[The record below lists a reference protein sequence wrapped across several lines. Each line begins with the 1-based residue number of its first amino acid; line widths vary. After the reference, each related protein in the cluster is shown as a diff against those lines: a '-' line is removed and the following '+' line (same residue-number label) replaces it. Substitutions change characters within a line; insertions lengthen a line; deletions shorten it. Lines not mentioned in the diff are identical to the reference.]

1 MMLRRLL
8 TQTFIV
14 LLAQGWLLYRG
25 ARTTDWP
32 AFWAFLALF
41 GLGSLAVGLF
51 LLRHDPALLRERM
64 TLPVHGNQS
73 RRDKL
78 LLLGV
83 GLLWCFWLF
92 GMGRDAAGHGF
103 AGLPGWLQ
111 VLGALLFLGGYAMT
125 AWTFAANSFASPAVR
140 MQPERGH
147 HVIDT
152 GPYAHVRHPMYA
164 GALLLFLGMPL
175 LLGSPLGL
183 LGFPIG
189 AAVLAL
195 RTRWEEAAL
204 RAGLPGY
211 DDYTHRVRCRFVPGL
226 W

>member
-1 MMLRRLL
+1 MMLRKLL
-8 TQTFIV
+8 VQTVIV

-32 AFWAFLALF
+32 ALWIFLALF

-64 TLPVHGNQS
+64 TLPVHGNQP

-78 LLLGV
+78 LLLVV

-92 GMGRDAAGHGF
+92 GMGRDAMHHRF
-103 AGLPGWLQ
+103 AAMPAWLQ
-111 VLGALLFLGGYAMT
+111 VLGGLLFVGGYAMT
-125 AWTFAANSFASPAVR
+125 TWTFAANSFASPAVR

-152 GPYAHVRHPMYA
+152 GPYAFVRHPMYA
-164 GALLLFLGMPL
+164 GALLIFLGMPL

-183 LGFPIG
+183 LGLPIG

-195 RTRWEEAAL
+195 RVGWEEQAL
-204 RAGLPGY
+204 REGLPGY
-211 DDYTHRVRCRFVPGL
+211 DDYARRVRHRFVPGL

>member
-1 MMLRRLL
+1 MMLRLL
-8 TQTFIV
+8 AQTGVV
-14 LLAQGWLLYRG
+14 LLLQGWLLYRG
-25 ARTTDWP
+25 ARTLDWP
-32 AFWAFLALF
+32 ALWVFLALF

-64 TLPVHGNQS
+64 TLPAHASQS

-78 LLLGV
+78 LLLGI

-92 GMGRDAAGHGF
+92 GMGRDAAHHRF
-103 AGLPGWLQ
+103 AALPLWLQ
-111 VLGALLFLGGYAMT
+111 GLGALLFAGAYAMV

-147 HVIDT
+147 RLIDT
-152 GPYAHVRHPMYA
+152 GPYAWIRHPMYA

-175 LLGSPLGL
+175 LLGAPLGL
-183 LGFPIG
+183 LGLPIG
-189 AAVLAL
+189 AALLAL
-195 RTRWEEAAL
+195 RTRWEEQAL
-204 RAGLPGY
+204 REGLPGY
-211 DDYTHRVRCRFVPGL
+211 AAYAARVRHRFIPGL

>member
-1 MMLRRLL
+1 MMLRKLL
-8 TQTFIV
+8 MQTAIL

-25 ARTTDWP
+25 ARTAHWP
-32 AFWAFLALF
+32 AGWALLALF
-41 GLGSLAVGLF
+41 GVGSVVVGVF

-64 TLPVHGNQS
+64 TLPAHRNQP

-78 LLLGV
+78 LLLLVGV
-83 GLLWCFWLF
+83 LWCGWLF
-92 GMGRDAAGHGF
+92 GMGRDAAQHHF
-103 AGLPGWLQ
+103 AGLPVWLQ
-111 VLGALLFLGGYAMT
+111 VLGGVLFVGGYALT
-125 AWTFAANSFASPAVR
+125 TWTFAANSFASPAVR

-152 GPYAHVRHPMYA
+152 GPYAWVRHPMYA

-183 LGFPIG
+183 LGLPVG

-195 RTRWEEAAL
+195 RVGWEEAAL
-204 RAGLPGY
+204 REGLPGY
-211 DDYTHRVRCRFVPGL
+211 DDYARRVRHRFVPGL